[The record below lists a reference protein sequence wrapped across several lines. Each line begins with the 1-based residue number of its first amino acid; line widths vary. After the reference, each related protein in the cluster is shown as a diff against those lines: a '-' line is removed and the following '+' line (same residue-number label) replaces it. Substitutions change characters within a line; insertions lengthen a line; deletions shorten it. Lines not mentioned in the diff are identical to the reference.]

1 MPFAE
6 FEAQLAKSLG
16 VKERGPD
23 FFQMELPR
31 FTPVK
36 YPALLDEILAAYIAL
51 SLRKVIDRHWS
62 SNAARGAIKI
72 PDFSQFTHSMKVWPQ
87 YIS

>member
-23 FFQMELPR
+23 FFQMELPG
-31 FTPVK
+31 FTPIK
-36 YPALLDEILAAYIAL
+36 DPALLAEILAAYIA
-51 SLRKVIDRHWS
+51 RVRERDAIDRAES
-62 SNAARGAIKI
+62 SKG
-72 PDFSQFTHSMKVWPQ
+72 
-87 YIS
+87 